1 MDGVVR
7 GQKSAVGDID
17 GRGLYDKVSNMTLAT
32 RSPVRE
38 FPKAKA
44 AARKG
49 QTVEIVGRKSGER
62 FLLTAK
68 GSRTFGE
75 LAAPGKGVYKGARD
89 LSTRE
94 GFGG

>member
-1 MDGVVR
+1 MVR

-49 QTVEIVGRKSGER
+49 QMVEIVGRKSGER

-68 GSRTFGE
+68 KFPYFRRTRSVRQGY
-75 LAAPGKGVYKGARD
+75 LQGGA
-89 LSTRE
+89 
-94 GFGG
+94 